1 MLCNKKHS
9 QEVKEKER
17 KIIEVEVK
25 HIAVAAAIVG
35 SLFIVMGILLSL
47 ASKSVTNFL
56 TDEMNFAS
64 WDI

>member
-25 HIAVAAAIVG
+25 HIAVIAATVG

-56 TDEMNFAS
+56 TDEMNFTS

>member
-25 HIAVAAAIVG
+25 HIAVAATVG

-56 TDEMNFAS
+56 TDEMNFTS